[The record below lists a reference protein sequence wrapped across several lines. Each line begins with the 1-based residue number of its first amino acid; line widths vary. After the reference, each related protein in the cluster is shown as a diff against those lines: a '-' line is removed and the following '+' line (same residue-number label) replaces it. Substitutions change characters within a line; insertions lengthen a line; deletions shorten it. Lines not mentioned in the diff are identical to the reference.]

1 MDKNP
6 PTKFKD
12 AVILHL
18 ANKYKSAKINYIET
32 GRKKITIRY
41 SEIRNRKPFNTLLC
55 TLRAVVSPG
64 WTLRCEG
71 RETTASNRLH
81 L

>member
-18 ANKYKSAKINYIET
+18 ANKYKSAKIKYIET
-32 GRKKITIRY
+32 GRKKFAFRH
-41 SEIRNRKPFNTLLC
+41 SENKKSKAI
-55 TLRAVVSPG
+55 
-64 WTLRCEG
+64 
-71 RETTASNRLH
+71 
-81 L
+81 

>member
-18 ANKYKSAKINYIET
+18 ANKYKSAKIKYIET
-32 GRKKITIRY
+32 GRNKFAFRY
-41 SEIRNRKPFNTLLC
+41 SENKKSKAI
-55 TLRAVVSPG
+55 
-64 WTLRCEG
+64 
-71 RETTASNRLH
+71 
-81 L
+81 